1 MASPAPRTP
10 SPRPAAYEA
19 HIARGT
25 SSPKK
30 PALIIDALKNP
41 RMTESLPYIGK
52 TKLLSPIALRR
63 PSRFPKLTLDAVAE
77 AKRKVVRKE
86 DITPDS
92 DAEAVLNAR
101 KEKLN
106 EVKAELESWQQSRL
120 PMAASPPVPGP
131 VRSSGIKRKRQ
142 PNPIWEQTSRR
153 VKPRNELRPPLAAK
167 VTENGSTME
176 EPKMPLDP
184 PINTDLVFRFYTG
197 PEAVSDA
204 RPRRSSRGRCV
215 GLEGPL

>member
-25 SSPKK
+25 TSPKK
-30 PALIIDALKNP
+30 PVLIIDALKNP
-41 RMTESLPYIGK
+41 RMTETLPYIGK
-52 TKLLSPIALRR
+52 NKLLSPIALRR

-101 KEKLN
+101 KVKLD

-120 PMAASPPVPGP
+120 AMAAPSHPVPGS
-131 VRSSGIKRKRQ
+131 VRTSGIKRKRQ
-142 PNPIWEQTSRR
+142 PNPIWELTSRR
-153 VKPRNELRPPLAAK
+153 VKPRTELRPPLAAK
-167 VTENGSTME
+167 VTDNGSTME
-176 EPKMPLDP
+176 EPTVPLDP
-184 PINTDLVFRFYTG
+184 AINTDLVFKFYTG
-197 PEAVSDA
+197 PQAVSDA
-204 RPRRSSRGRCV
+204 
-215 GLEGPL
+215 